1 MRRLVPPARQCI
13 GELTTAEDVARRIA
27 AALREPL
34 RLDLLNP

>member
-1 MRRLVPPARQCI
+1 MRRLVPPARH

-34 RLDLLNP
+34 RLDLLNR